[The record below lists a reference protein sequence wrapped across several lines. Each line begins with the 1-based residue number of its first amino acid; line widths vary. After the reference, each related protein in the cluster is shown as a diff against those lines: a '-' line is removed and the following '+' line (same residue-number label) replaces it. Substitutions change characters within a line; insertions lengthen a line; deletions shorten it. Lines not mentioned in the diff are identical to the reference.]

1 MSVKVSVIVA
11 VYNTSAYLRQCLD
24 SIEAQ
29 TFRDMECVIVDDGS
43 TDGSGEICD
52 EYAAR
57 NPHFMVLHQPNAG
70 VAAAR
75 QAGLDMARGEYVIVC
90 DGDDWV
96 EPEMYETLYEAAFS
110 SGVDIAICGFWR
122 NYRSGASMKV
132 VFGKGNRARR
142 DREGFMREHVG
153 MMWNKLVRRSLF
165 YDNGLHYEPGIDMGE
180 DLLMN
185 YKMVKADPM
194 WITVPVALYHYRQ
207 RIGETSYMNAVKS
220 EYIEQRRLIHIWML
234 ENFSEKEYSRH
245 LLRDAIHT
253 VCLSAQS
260 VSPDKE
266 FIAVFAGKYI
276 KWRDIFK
283 HVADKRVCR
292 YGIIKPLSIPHQ
304 ILLIKAYL
312 CWRTVSVGLCHR
324 LREFMSRMRSGDVMN
339 H

>member
-1 MSVKVSVIVA
+1 
-11 VYNTSAYLRQCLD
+11 
-24 SIEAQ
+24 
-29 TFRDMECVIVDDGS
+29 
-43 TDGSGEICD
+43 
-52 EYAAR
+52 
-57 NPHFMVLHQPNAG
+57 
-70 VAAAR
+70 
-75 QAGLDMARGEYVIVC
+75 
-90 DGDDWV
+90 
-96 EPEMYETLYEAAFS
+96 
-110 SGVDIAICGFWR
+110 
-122 NYRSGASMKV
+122 
-132 VFGKGNRARR
+132 
-142 DREGFMREHVG
+142 
-153 MMWNKLVRRSLF
+153 
-165 YDNGLHYEPGIDMGE
+165 
-180 DLLMN
+180 
-185 YKMVKADPM
+185 
-194 WITVPVALYHYRQ
+194 
-207 RIGETSYMNAVKS
+207 
-220 EYIEQRRLIHIWML
+220 ML

-312 CWRTVSVGLCHR
+312 CWRTVSVELCHR